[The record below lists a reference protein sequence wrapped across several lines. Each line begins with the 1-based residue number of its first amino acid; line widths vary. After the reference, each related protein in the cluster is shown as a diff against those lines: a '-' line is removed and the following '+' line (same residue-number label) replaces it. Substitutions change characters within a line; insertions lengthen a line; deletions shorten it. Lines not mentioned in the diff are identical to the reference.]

1 MFSMKK
7 SLLLIICILLLGCTS
22 PAFARRVRTP
32 QFPMQIGEVILIQ
45 SAWEHI
51 QTRHGASGVTLEF
64 IIQTITNPQLVV
76 READRPNIR
85 YYLKRVGVRQWVLM
99 VVVNN
104 GYIASAYFTHAYDEV
119 IGKDKEK

>member
-76 READRPNIR
+76 REAGRPDIR

-104 GYIASAYFTHAYDEV
+104 NYVASSYFTHIYDGV
-119 IGKDKEK
+119 IPKEKK